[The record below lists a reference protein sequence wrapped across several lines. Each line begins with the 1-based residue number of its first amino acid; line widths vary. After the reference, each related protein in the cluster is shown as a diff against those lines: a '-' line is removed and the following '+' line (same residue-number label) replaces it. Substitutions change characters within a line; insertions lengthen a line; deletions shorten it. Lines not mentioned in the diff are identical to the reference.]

1 MSGWRGWFTGLIIA
15 AALAGAVLHWGEFA
29 NFMVLIRR
37 AQPGWL
43 IIAVLLQLST
53 YASVALGWRLV
64 IIRLEG
70 KRFGMMPLVRI
81 ALSKLFADQAL
92 PTAGMGG
99 NVLLVDQLTAMG
111 ASRGTAVAAL
121 LISMLGFYAS
131 YMLFALATLF
141 LLWLHGR
148 ATPLMVGL
156 VTSFILVA
164 IAIPSLALW
173 LRARGSKPLPP
184 TIEDIR
190 PIRSLLQTV
199 GQAPANLLRD
209 HALLLR
215 LTACNAAVFAADS
228 ATLYA
233 CLRSLSIDPALT
245 TPLIAFILASIA
257 ATLGPIPLGLGSF
270 ELVATSTLHMLGI
283 SFEGAI
289 AATLMLRV
297 MTLWLPLIPG
307 MVMLRKITAGKHN
320 QT

>member
-1 MSGWRGWFTGLIIA
+1 MTGWRGWFTGIVIA
-15 AALAGAVLHWGEFA
+15 AALLGAVLHWGELA

-37 AQPGWL
+37 AEPGWL
-43 IIAVLLQLST
+43 IAAVLLQLST
-53 YASVALGWRLV
+53 YAAVALGWRLV
-64 IIRLEG
+64 IIRAEG
-70 KRFGMMPLVRI
+70 RRYGMMPLIRI

-99 NVLLVDQLTAMG
+99 NVLLVDQLTALG
-111 ASRGTAVAAL
+111 AARGTAVAAL

-131 YMLFALATLF
+131 YMLFALGTLF

-164 IAIPSLALW
+164 VTIPTLALW

-184 TIEDIR
+184 AIEKIR
-190 PIRSLLQTV
+190 PIQSLLETV
-199 GQAPANLLRD
+199 GQAPARLLRD
-209 HALLLR
+209 RALLLR

-233 CLRSLSIDPALT
+233 CLRSLGIDPAFA
-245 TPLIAFILASIA
+245 TPLIAFILASIT

-283 SFEGAI
+283 SFEAAV

-297 MTLWLPLIPG
+297 LTLWIPLLPG
-307 MVMLRKITAGKHN
+307 MALMRRIATSGHN
-320 QT
+320 RT

>member
-1 MSGWRGWFTGLIIA
+1 MAGWRGWFIGLIIV
-15 AALAGAVLHWGEFA
+15 AALVGAVLHWSELA
-29 NFMVLIRR
+29 NFVALVRKAEPR
-37 AQPGWL
+37 WL
-43 IIAVLLQLST
+43 IAAVLLQLST

-64 IIRLEG
+64 IIRAEG
-70 KRFGMMPLVRI
+70 RRYRMMPLIRI
-81 ALSKLFADQAL
+81 ALSKLFTDQAL
-92 PTAGMGG
+92 PTAGIGG
-99 NVLLVDQLTAMG
+99 NVLLVDQLIAQGTA
-111 ASRGTAVAAL
+111 RGTAVAAL

-141 LLWLHGR
+141 LLWLHGH
-148 ATPLMVGL
+148 ATSLMVGL
-156 VTSFILVA
+156 ITSFVLVA

-184 TIEDIR
+184 AIEDIR

-209 HALLLR
+209 RALLLR

-228 ATLYA
+228 ATLYT
-233 CLRSLSIDPALT
+233 CLRSLGIDPALA
-245 TPLIAFILASIA
+245 TPLIAFILASIT

-270 ELVATSTLHMLGI
+270 ELVSASTLHMLGV

-297 MTLWLPLIPG
+297 LTLWLPLIPG
-307 MVMLRKITAGKHN
+307 MFVMRRFAASGSHRS
-320 QT
+320 